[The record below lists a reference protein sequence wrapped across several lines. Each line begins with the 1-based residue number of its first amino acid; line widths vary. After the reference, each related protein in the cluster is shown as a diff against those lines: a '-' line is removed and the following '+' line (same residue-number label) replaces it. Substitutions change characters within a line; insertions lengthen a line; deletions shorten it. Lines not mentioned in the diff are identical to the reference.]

1 MIIIFFAFIESVSL
15 KYIITI
21 NKTYKKAPN
30 VSCVVKVVEIICGI
44 KTKYIK
50 ILCEGKIKSKSAK
63 KAEKIFITGIVIV
76 GYGTTVL

>member
-1 MIIIFFAFIESVSL
+1 MDASCKIQEGIHSFFLVHNMCPELWVHII
-15 KYIITI
+15 
-21 NKTYKKAPN
+21 
-30 VSCVVKVVEIICGI
+30 SCVVKVVEIICGI

-76 GYGTTVL
+76 GYGTTDL